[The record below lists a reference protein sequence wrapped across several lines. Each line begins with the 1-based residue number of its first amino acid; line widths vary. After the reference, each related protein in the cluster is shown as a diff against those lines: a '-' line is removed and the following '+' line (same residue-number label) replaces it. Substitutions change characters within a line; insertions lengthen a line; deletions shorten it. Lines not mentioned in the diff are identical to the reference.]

1 MPDVLPCAR
10 CLPASRISSHAALS
24 DALQGDGGASS
35 RHPRVQSPG
44 LTCTGCALPH
54 KPSHALPD
62 ELPMLPCLTRC
73 KVAEAL
79 AAGTYV
85 PSDLGAPG
93 WEIWAGFVAGVVP
106 FAIGSWE
113 FGKRIVSP
121 SC

>member
-1 MPDVLPCAR
+1 M
-10 CLPASRISSHAALS
+10 
-24 DALQGDGGASS
+24 
-35 RHPRVQSPG
+35 
-44 LTCTGCALPH
+44 
-54 KPSHALPD
+54 
-62 ELPMLPCLTRC
+62 RC

-121 SC
+121 SCWTVGVAGQHQDFGQACGRSRAAAASVGKALGAWQAILSLSHQTDSGSTRVQGGSGR